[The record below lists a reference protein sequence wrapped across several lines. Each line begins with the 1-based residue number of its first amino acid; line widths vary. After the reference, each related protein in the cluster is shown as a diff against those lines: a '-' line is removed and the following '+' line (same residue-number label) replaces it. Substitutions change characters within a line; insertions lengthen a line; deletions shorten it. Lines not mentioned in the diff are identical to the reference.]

1 MPELLIITPVKNA
14 LANTLETC
22 KAIASSSLEV
32 MHIVYNDF
40 SDDATKLGLE
50 EAKQAYGFEL
60 VHLEDLTTH
69 PSPNYKLVL
78 QLAQKRALERG
89 LPFVVVESDVTVGST
104 TLENLLEHCVKEEGL
119 GLVGAVTTDANG
131 QINYP
136 YEKFKSFK
144 GTYCDTKRSLSFCC
158 TLMTPSFLS
167 AFSFEELND
176 TKDWY
181 DTFISKKALALN
193 FSNRVVFDTPV
204 IHKPH
209 SSRPWKLLKYNNPL
223 KYYLEKLLKRRD
235 KI

>member
-131 QINYP
+131 QINYT

-144 GTYCDTKRSLSFCC
+144 GAYCDTKRSLSFCC

-181 DTFISKKALALN
+181 DTFISKKALELN

-209 SSRPWKLLKYNNPL
+209 SSRPWKLLKYSNPL

>member
-1 MPELLIITPVKNA
+1 MTKLLVVTPVKNA

-22 KAIASSSLEV
+22 KAIASSSIEV
-32 MHIVYNDF
+32 AHIVYNDF
-40 SDDATKLGLE
+40 SDASTKAGLE
-50 EAKQAYGFEL
+50 KAKQAYGFEL
-60 VHLEDLTTH
+60 VHLEELTTH

-78 QLAQKRALERG
+78 QLAQKRALQTN

-104 TLENLLEHCVKEEGL
+104 TLENLLDHCAKEEGL
-119 GLVGAVTTDANG
+119 GLIGAVTTDSSG
-131 QINYP
+131 LVNYP

-144 GTYCDTKRSLSFCC
+144 GAYCDTKRSLSFCC

-167 AFSFEELND
+167 AFSFEELNN

-181 DTFISKKALALN
+181 DTFISKKALERN
-193 FSNRVVFDTPV
+193 FANRIVFDTPV

-209 SSRPWKLLKYNNPL
+209 SSRPWKLLKYSNPL
-223 KYYLEKLLKRRD
+223 KYYIEKLLKRRD

>member
-1 MPELLIITPVKNA
+1 MPKLLVVTPVKNA

-22 KAIASSSLEV
+22 KAIASSSVEV
-32 MHIVYNDF
+32 THVVYNDF
-40 SDDATKLGLE
+40 SDNPTKWGLE
-50 EAKQAYGFEL
+50 EAKKVYGFEL
-60 VHLEDLTTH
+60 VHLEDLTDH

-78 QLAQKRALERG
+78 QLAQKRALEMG

-104 TLENLLEHCVKEEGL
+104 TLENLLEHCVREDGL
-119 GLVGAVTTDANG
+119 GLVGAVTTDASG
-131 QINYP
+131 RINYP

-144 GTYCDTKRSLSFCC
+144 GAYCDTKRSLSFCC

-209 SSRPWKLLKYNNPL
+209 SSRPWKLLKYSNPL

>member
-144 GTYCDTKRSLSFCC
+144 GAYCDTKRSLSFCC

-181 DTFISKKALALN
+181 DTFISKKSLELN

-209 SSRPWKLLKYNNPL
+209 SSRPWKLLKYSNPL

>member
-1 MPELLIITPVKNA
+1 MPKLLVVTPVKNA

-22 KAIASSSLEV
+22 KAIASSSVEV
-32 MHIVYNDF
+32 THVVYNDF
-40 SDDATKLGLE
+40 SDNPTKWGLE
-50 EAKQAYGFEL
+50 EAKKVHGFEL
-60 VHLEDLTTH
+60 VHLEDLTNH

-78 QLAQKRALERG
+78 QLAQKRALEMG

-104 TLENLLEHCVKEEGL
+104 TLENLLEHCVREEGL
-119 GLVGAVTTDANG
+119 GLVGAVTTDASG
-131 QINYP
+131 RINYP

-144 GTYCDTKRSLSFCC
+144 GNYSDTRRSLSFCC

-181 DTFISKKALALN
+181 DTFISKKALELN
-193 FSNRVVFDTPV
+193 FFNRVVFDTPV

-209 SSRPWKLLKYNNPL
+209 SSRPWKLLKYSNPL

>member
-1 MPELLIITPVKNA
+1 MPKLLVVTPVKNA

-22 KAIASSSLEV
+22 KAIASSSVEV
-32 MHIVYNDF
+32 THVVYNDF
-40 SDDATKLGLE
+40 SDDSTKWGLE
-50 EAKQAYGFEL
+50 KAKQVYGFEL
-60 VHLEDLTTH
+60 VHLEDLTNH

-78 QLAQKRALERG
+78 QLAQKRALEMG

-104 TLENLLEHCVKEEGL
+104 TLENLLEHCVREEGL
-119 GLVGAVTTDANG
+119 GLVGAVTTDASG
-131 QINYP
+131 RINYP
-136 YEKFKSFK
+136 YEKFKSFT
-144 GTYCDTKRSLSFCC
+144 GAYCDTKRSLSFCC

-193 FSNRVVFDTPV
+193 FFNRVVFDTPV

-209 SSRPWKLLKYNNPL
+209 SSRPWKLLKYSNPL